1 MPTDGSAVS
10 LHPTDRVLPLR
21 ALLEEDAL
29 VTPRT
34 MRWAMVAVAILTV
47 VIAISIPGSHVWLI
61 AFGGVLIAWATFG
74 LLTE

>member
-1 MPTDGSAVS
+1 M
-10 LHPTDRVLPLR
+10 
-21 ALLEEDAL
+21 
-29 VTPRT
+29 TPRT